1 MVADTRAVMAAGMA
15 EAAAMAG
22 VMVSMAH
29 HSSFARVLAAG
40 GTPTVN
46 ASAGGEL
53 GSIVVGSAGLENKIN
68 GVPDNRCAFF
78 FSGTSPRSAGL
89 LPLRDQRQPRSPR
102 TSLPTAGSA

>member
-40 GTPTVN
+40 GTPTAN
-46 ASAGGEL
+46 ASAGGDI
-53 GSIVVGSAGLENKIN
+53 GSIVAGSVGVENKIK
-68 GVPDNRCAFF
+68 GVPDNRLALSFLAHRSFCRIA
-78 FSGTSPRSAGL
+78 STPRSAAASQL
-89 LPLRDQRQPRSPR
+89 LD
-102 TSLPTAGSA
+102 